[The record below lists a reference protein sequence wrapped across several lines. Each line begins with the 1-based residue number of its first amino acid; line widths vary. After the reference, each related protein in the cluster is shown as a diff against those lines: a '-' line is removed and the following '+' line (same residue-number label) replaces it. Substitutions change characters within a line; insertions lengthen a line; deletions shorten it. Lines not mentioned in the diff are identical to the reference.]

1 MKDKSTA
8 ACVVAVISL
17 IIAVVSI
24 IFSLKTPAAP
34 GSGPAPEPP
43 AQGQDE
49 IVQYVV
55 YIGTNDTDTYEPKY
69 SAEDAKDIVDKICLK
84 YFEGYTLQEAT
95 GCWIDE
101 KSNVTHEYTIVCYF
115 DGADKETV
123 YKAADE
129 IIVALNQNTLL
140 IESSTV
146 KIDYYSGK

>member
-8 ACVVAVISL
+8 ACVVAAISL
-17 IIAVVSI
+17 IVAVVSI
-24 IFSLKTPAAP
+24 IFSLKNTTPAAEP
-34 GSGPAPEPP
+34 EAPS
-43 AQGQDE
+43 DNE
-49 IVQYVV
+49 IVQYVM
-55 YIGTNDTDTYEPKY
+55 YIGTNDKDTYAPKY
-69 SAEDAKDIVDKICLK
+69 TEQEAKDIVDNICLK

-146 KIDYYSGK
+146 NMDYYSGK

>member
-8 ACVVAVISL
+8 ACVVAAISL
-17 IIAVVSI
+17 IVAVVSI
-24 IFSLKTPAAP
+24 IFSLKNTAPASEPEAP
-34 GSGPAPEPP
+34 S
-43 AQGQDE
+43 DNE
-49 IVQYVV
+49 IVQYVMYV
-55 YIGTNDTDTYEPKY
+55 GTNDKETYAPKY
-69 SAEDAKDIVDKICLK
+69 TEQEAKDIVDSICLK

-95 GCWIDE
+95 GSWIDE

-140 IESSTV
+140 IESST
-146 KIDYYSGK
+146 INMDYYSGK

>member
-8 ACVVAVISL
+8 ACVVAASSL
-17 IIAVVSI
+17 IVAVVSI
-24 IFSLKTPAAP
+24 IFSLKNTAPASEPEAP
-34 GSGPAPEPP
+34 S
-43 AQGQDE
+43 DNE
-49 IVQYVV
+49 IVQYVM
-55 YIGTNDTDTYEPKY
+55 YIGTNDKETYAPKY
-69 SAEDAKDIVDKICLK
+69 TEQEAKDIVDNICLK

-95 GCWIDE
+95 GSWIDE

-140 IESSTV
+140 IESST
-146 KIDYYSGK
+146 INMDYYSGK

>member
-8 ACVVAVISL
+8 ACVVAAISL
-17 IIAVVSI
+17 IVAVVSI
-24 IFSLKTPAAP
+24 IFSLKNTAPASEPEAP
-34 GSGPAPEPP
+34 S
-43 AQGQDE
+43 DNE
-49 IVQYVV
+49 IVQYVM
-55 YIGTNDTDTYEPKY
+55 YIGTNDKETYAPKY
-69 SAEDAKDIVDKICLK
+69 TEQEAKDIVDNICLK

-95 GCWIDE
+95 GSWIDE

-140 IESSTV
+140 IESST
-146 KIDYYSGK
+146 INMDYYSGK

>member
-8 ACVVAVISL
+8 ACVVAAISL
-17 IIAVVSI
+17 IVAVVSI
-24 IFSLKTPAAP
+24 IFSLKNTAPASEPEAP
-34 GSGPAPEPP
+34 S
-43 AQGQDE
+43 DNE
-49 IVQYVV
+49 IVQYVM
-55 YIGTNDTDTYEPKY
+55 YIGTNDKETYAPKY
-69 SAEDAKDIVDKICLK
+69 TEQEAKDIVDNICLK

-95 GCWIDE
+95 GSWIDE

-129 IIVALNQNTLL
+129 IIEALNQNTLL

>member
-8 ACVVAVISL
+8 ACVVAAISL
-17 IIAVVSI
+17 IVAVVSI
-24 IFSLKTPAAP
+24 IFSLKNTAPASEPEAP
-34 GSGPAPEPP
+34 P
-43 AQGQDE
+43 DNE
-49 IVQYVV
+49 IVQYVMYV
-55 YIGTNDTDTYEPKY
+55 GTNDKETYAPKY
-69 SAEDAKDIVDKICLK
+69 TEQEAKDIVDNICLK

-95 GCWIDE
+95 GSWIDE

-140 IESSTV
+140 IESST
-146 KIDYYSGK
+146 INMDYYSGK